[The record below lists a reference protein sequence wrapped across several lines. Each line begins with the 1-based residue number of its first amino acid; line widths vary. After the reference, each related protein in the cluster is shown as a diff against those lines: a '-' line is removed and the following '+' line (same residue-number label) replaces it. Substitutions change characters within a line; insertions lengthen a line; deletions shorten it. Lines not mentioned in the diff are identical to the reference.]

1 MQKNESLINCMSD
14 YGIFNN
20 ILEGIPVI
28 IHTKDIKK
36 ENWND
41 YYNGLL
47 NIFKDYIENP
57 NLQNTFITFVF
68 DNGFEVE
75 LTTEDTL
82 INICMWGF
90 IINADNKIEPYH
102 LFFEEKGI
110 TNSAIKRY
118 IDNFCIVPNRYRE
131 DIDIF
136 ELNDIIYR
144 SLRTLAFA
152 GDFGM
157 FFNNSINLED
167 FIDMA
172 NACPEFDEIL
182 HKDYSIYPVDQMNSI
197 AMKDTN
203 RLIEL
208 ILDSKRIMGREHC
221 LIDAFRAQ
229 MGVKPKQFREYAVNI
244 GVKPNG
250 EGGVY
255 PYTIDNSY
263 INGGLNSIEATI
275 FESGIGRQAQIL
287 SKKNT
292 AESGTIA
299 RYMGLNCIDSK
310 LYCRPGSSDPDPN
323 YDCHTKNYIKIEI
336 PNLIVLKMFADRYYR
351 LDPNGI
357 EYNVGCGD
365 MINEYHPLIGK
376 TIYLRSPITCAS
388 AAKGLGICRK
398 CYGELFNI
406 NKGINIGKIA
416 AENFSSRLTQMMLSA
431 KHLLEAKISNP
442 EWNIDIENYLNI
454 DEGMISVSNNS
465 NLNNWVLI
473 IERDDINFESIF
485 SLSDDDEEVSDD
497 DCAEVDREYINIF
510 KIVDENGEFVE
521 FHTQGYDNLY
531 ITNEFSNYIH
541 NKGYNDNDDS
551 IIIPLSALQ
560 EDEVPMFEMGIYND
574 DMSNKLKNIV
584 SIINLKA
591 ITESFTK
598 DEFVSVLVNKM
609 IDCNINDVMSLHA
622 EILIMNQIR
631 DSEDILE
638 MPDWDYPN
646 NENYQVITLRKA
658 LVTNPSIAI
667 SMQFDNI
674 AKTLYNPLSFKKHKP
689 SQLDL
694 FYNVN
699 PQRYIKQEIEIPV
712 ERKSPFEKVKR

>member
-1 MQKNESLINCMSD
+1 MENSTNYMSD

-20 ILEGIPVI
+20 ILEGIPI
-28 IHTKDIKK
+28 TIYTKDIKK

-41 YYNGLL
+41 YYMGLL
-47 NIFKDYIENP
+47 NLFKDYIEQP

-68 DNGFEVE
+68 DDGTDIE
-75 LTTEDTL
+75 LTTEDAL

-90 IINADNKIEPYH
+90 IINADNKIMPYH
-102 LFFEEKGI
+102 TFFEEKGI
-110 TNSAIKRY
+110 TNKAIKRY
-118 IDNFCIVPNRYRE
+118 IDNFCIVPNRNKE
-131 DIDIF
+131 DISSF
-136 ELNDIIYR
+136 MLNNIIYISLR
-144 SLRTLAFA
+144 SLNFV

-157 FFNNSINLED
+157 YFNNSINIED

-172 NACPEFDEIL
+172 NACPEFDEIM
-182 HKDYSIYPVDQMNSI
+182 HKDYSVYPADQMNSI

-229 MGVKPKQFREYAVNI
+229 AGVKPKQFREYAVNI

-250 EGGVY
+250 EGGIF
-255 PYTIDNSY
+255 PYSIDASY
-263 INGGLNSIEATI
+263 MNKGLNIIESTI
-275 FESGIGRQAQIL
+275 AESAIGRQAQIL

-292 AESGTIA
+292 ADSGTIA

-310 LYCRPGSSDPDPN
+310 LYCKPGESEPDPN
-323 YDCHTKNYIKIEI
+323 YDCHTRNFIKVYIA
-336 PNLIVLKMFADRYYR
+336 NLTILEMFTDRYYR
-351 LDPNGI
+351 FEPNGI

-376 TIYLRSPITCAS
+376 TVYFRSPITCAS
-388 AAKGLGICRK
+388 AAKGLGICKK
-398 CYGELFNI
+398 CYGELFNT

-416 AENFSSRLTQMMLSA
+416 AENFSSRLTQIMLSA

-442 EWNIDIENYLNI
+442 DWNIDVENYLSIEEGIVSI
-454 DEGMISVSNNS
+454 DP
-465 NLNNWVLI
+465 NLNCSKKWVLI
-473 IERDDINFESIF
+473 IEREDINVESLF
-485 SLSDDDEEVSDD
+485 SLNDDDDEEPDD
-497 DCAEVDREYINIF
+497 EYPEVEREFINVF
-510 KIVDENGEFVE
+510 KIVDDEGESIE

-541 NKGYNDNDDS
+541 NKGYNNSDDV
-551 IIIPLSALQ
+551 ITIPIHVLQ
-560 EDEVPMFEMGIYND
+560 ADEVPMFEMGIYND
-574 DMSNKLKNIV
+574 DMSNRLKNIV
-584 SIINLKA
+584 STINLKA

-598 DEFVSVLVNKM
+598 DEFVNALVNKM
-609 IDCNINDVMSLHA
+609 IDCSINDVKALHA

-631 DSEDILE
+631 DKDDVLE

-646 NENYQVITLRKA
+646 NDNYQVLTLRRA
-658 LVTNPSIAI
+658 LETNPSIAV

-674 AKTLYNPLSFKKHKP
+674 AKTLYNPLSFKKKKP

-694 FYNVN
+694 FYHVN
-699 PQRYIKQEIEIPV
+699 PQRYINQKVEEPV
-712 ERKSPFEKVKR
+712 KKKSPFIKVKRV

>member
-1 MQKNESLINCMSD
+1 MENLANYMSD

-20 ILEGIPVI
+20 ILEGVPITI
-28 IHTKDIKK
+28 YTKDIKK

-41 YYNGLL
+41 YYTGLL
-47 NIFKDYIENP
+47 NIFKDYIEQP

-68 DNGFEVE
+68 DDGTDIE
-75 LTTEDTL
+75 LTTEDAL

-90 IINADNKIEPYH
+90 IINADNKIMPYH
-102 LFFEEKGI
+102 TFFEEKGI
-110 TNSAIKRY
+110 TNKAIKRY
-118 IDNFCIVPNRYRE
+118 IDNFCIVPNRNKE
-131 DIDIF
+131 SISSF
-136 ELNDIIYR
+136 MLNNIIYISLR
-144 SLRTLAFA
+144 SLNFV

-157 FFNNSINLED
+157 YFNNSINIED

-172 NACPEFDEIL
+172 NACPEFDEIM
-182 HKDYSIYPVDQMNSI
+182 HKDYSVYPADQMNSI

-229 MGVKPKQFREYAVNI
+229 AGVKPKQFREYAINI

-250 EGGVY
+250 EGGIF
-255 PYTIDNSY
+255 PYSIDASY
-263 INGGLNSIEATI
+263 MNKGLNIIESTI
-275 FESGIGRQAQIL
+275 AESAIGRQAQIL

-292 AESGTIA
+292 ADSGTIA

-310 LYCRPGSSDPDPN
+310 LYCKPGESEPDPN
-323 YDCHTKNYIKIEI
+323 YDCHTRNFIKVEI
-336 PNLIVLKMFADRYYR
+336 TNLTILEMFTDRYYR
-351 LDPNGI
+351 FEPNGM

-376 TIYLRSPITCAS
+376 TVYFRSPITCAS
-388 AAKGLGICRK
+388 AAKGLGVCRK

-416 AENFSSRLTQMMLSA
+416 AENFSSRLTQIMLSA

-442 EWNIDIENYLNI
+442 EWNIDVENYLSI
-454 DEGMISVSNNS
+454 EEGIISIES
-465 NLNNWVLI
+465 NLNCSKKWTLV
-473 IERDDINFESIF
+473 IEREDINVESLF
-485 SLSDDDEEVSDD
+485 SLNDDDDGESDDDYPEV
-497 DCAEVDREYINIF
+497 EREFINIF
-510 KIVDENGEFVE
+510 KIVMDDGEFIE

-541 NKGYNDNDDS
+541 NKGYNNSDDV
-551 IIIPLSALQ
+551 IAIPIHILQ
-560 EDEVPMFEMGIYND
+560 SDEVPMFEMGIYND
-574 DMSNKLKNIV
+574 DMSNRLKNIV
-584 SIINLKA
+584 STINLKA
-591 ITESFTK
+591 ITENFTK
-598 DEFVSVLVNKM
+598 DEFVNVLVNKM
-609 IDCNINDVMSLHA
+609 IDCAINDVKALHA

-631 DSEDILE
+631 DKDDVLE

-646 NENYQVITLRKA
+646 NDNYQVLTLRRA
-658 LVTNPSIAI
+658 LETNPSIAV

-674 AKTLYNPLSFKKHKP
+674 AKTLYNPLSFKKKKP

-694 FYNVN
+694 FYHVN
-699 PQRYIKQEIEIPV
+699 PQRYINQDIEKPV
-712 ERKSPFEKVKR
+712 KKKSPFIKVKTV

>member
-1 MQKNESLINCMSD
+1 MENSTNYMSD

-20 ILEGIPVI
+20 ILEGIPI
-28 IHTKDIKK
+28 TIYTKDIKK

-41 YYNGLL
+41 YYIGLL
-47 NIFKDYIENP
+47 NLFKDYIEQP

-68 DNGFEVE
+68 DDGTDIE
-75 LTTEDTL
+75 LTTEDSL

-90 IINADNKIEPYH
+90 IINADNKIMPYH
-102 LFFEEKGI
+102 TFFEEKGI
-110 TNSAIKRY
+110 TNKAIKRY
-118 IDNFCIVPNRYRE
+118 IDNFCIIPNRNKE
-131 DIDIF
+131 NISSF
-136 ELNDIIYR
+136 MLNNIIYISLR
-144 SLRTLAFA
+144 SLNFV

-157 FFNNSINLED
+157 YFNNSINIED

-172 NACPEFDEIL
+172 NACPEFDEIM
-182 HKDYSIYPVDQMNSI
+182 HKDYSVYPADQMNSI

-229 MGVKPKQFREYAVNI
+229 AGVKPKQFREYAVNI

-250 EGGVY
+250 EGGIF
-255 PYTIDNSY
+255 PYSIDASY
-263 INGGLNSIEATI
+263 MNKGLNIIESTI
-275 FESGIGRQAQIL
+275 AESAIGRQAQIL

-292 AESGTIA
+292 ADSGTIA

-310 LYCRPGSSDPDPN
+310 LYCKPGESEPDPN
-323 YDCHTKNYIKIEI
+323 YDCHTRNFIKVYIA
-336 PNLIVLKMFADRYYR
+336 NLTILEMFTDRYYR
-351 LDPNGI
+351 FEPNGI

-376 TIYLRSPITCAS
+376 TVYFRSPITCAS
-388 AAKGLGICRK
+388 AAKGLGICKK

-416 AENFSSRLTQMMLSA
+416 AENFSSRLTQIMLSA

-442 EWNIDIENYLNI
+442 DWNIDVENYLSIEEGIVSI
-454 DEGMISVSNNS
+454 DP
-465 NLNNWVLI
+465 NLNCSKKWTLV
-473 IERDDINFESIF
+473 IEREDINVESLF
-485 SLSDDDEEVSDD
+485 SLNDDDDEESDD
-497 DCAEVDREYINIF
+497 EYPEVEREFINVF
-510 KIVDENGEFVE
+510 KIVDDEGESIE

-541 NKGYNDNDDS
+541 NKGYNNLDDV
-551 IIIPLSALQ
+551 ITIPIHVLQ
-560 EDEVPMFEMGIYND
+560 SDEVPMFEMGIYND
-574 DMSNKLKNIV
+574 DMSNRLKNIV
-584 SIINLKA
+584 STINLKA

-598 DEFVSVLVNKM
+598 DEFVNALINKM
-609 IDCNINDVMSLHA
+609 IDCSINDVKALHA

-631 DSEDILE
+631 DKDDVLE

-646 NENYQVITLRKA
+646 NDNYQVLTLRRA
-658 LVTNPSIAI
+658 LETNPSIAI

-674 AKTLYNPLSFKKHKP
+674 AKTLYNPLSFKKKKP

-694 FYNVN
+694 FYHVN
-699 PQRYIKQEIEIPV
+699 PQRYINQNIENPV
-712 ERKSPFEKVKR
+712 KKKSPFIKVKRV